1 MKILVYGCGVLGSV
15 AAARLAQAG
24 EDVTVLARGRRLE
37 DLRRDGIILE
47 RFEDGARTQVRVPAV
62 ERLAPEDAYDLVL
75 VVMGMNQA
83 AAVLP
88 TLSANRQTPNI
99 LFVGNSVSGDELT
112 AVLGTRVL
120 RGFLLAAGTT
130 IPGGIVRYAYEE
142 RRKAGWIIG
151 EPDGSVTPRL
161 TEIGSVLEKSG
172 IGVELSGSID
182 AWLKTHAAMIA
193 PLGAGV
199 YISGGSPATLADD
212 AATSE
217 LTVRGL
223 RESLRVLR
231 ALGVPLL
238 PKGALLYLW
247 IPAPVITFLLR
258 RMMRSEEVA
267 FGFAHAGKARPE
279 IRLILSRLME
289 FLRRSGR
296 PMPALEELDR
306 LFR

>member
-212 AATSE
+212 AATSA

>member
-37 DLRRDGIILE
+37 DLRRDEIILE